1 MYLYLILIKAHILVV
16 GSFGD
21 ERFFFCVCFYYM
33 IFLKRLFFQ
42 WVWDPGLARARLLLY
57 HWAAPAAQGSSYG
70 KNTHAVDGWSSSHG
84 LDAEHLRRIS
94 PYCHRVHHL

>member
-21 ERFFFCVCFYYM
+21 ESFFLCVYVYYM

-42 WVWDPGLARARLLLY
+42 WVWDPGLASARFLLY
-57 HWAAPAAQGSSYG
+57 HWQHKAIMGSIIMSLM
-70 KNTHAVDGWSSSHG
+70 DG
-84 LDAEHLRRIS
+84 HLATDLTLS
-94 PYCHRVHHL
+94 T